1 MLKPNVPAWFEIPA
15 RDLDRAQAFY
25 QTLLGVALKRERFSE
40 DVDQAIFPAGGQP
53 NAAGALVRW
62 DNVYAPSESGGSIVY
77 LNVDDIRPLLERA
90 PELGGA
96 VLLPLT
102 KLHDNIGVFAHIR
115 DSEGNRVGLFSPH

>member
-40 DVDQAIFPAGGQP
+40 DIDQAIFPAGEKP

-62 DNVYAPSESGGSIVY
+62 DEVYAPS
-77 LNVDDIRPLLERA
+77 A
-90 PELGGA
+90 PAALG
-96 VLLPLT
+96 
-102 KLHDNIGVFAHIR
+102 
-115 DSEGNRVGLFSPH
+115 FSPVRWCAGTRCMRPPKVAVRSSTSTSTTSVRCCGAHRNSVARSCCR